1 MTGQCV
7 WLQFAILLSGTIS
20 LCSSASGSSS
30 VQCTSFIANSILYIL
45 GVLIQKNRTMIVLP
59 VAIYRVFFD
68 TLNVADEFVSPSVRE
83 QRLFEAR
90 GISLAVLFGCLAFFW
105 IPLAV
110 WKLIVSF
117 CRTGVM
123 ETCFMLIS
131 YPPSRILGPTSCSCA
146 NWPLGPCGRGSRSSW
161 YIVIC
166 SGLDCQDTWCF
177 PVNLR
182 T

>member
-1 MTGQCV
+1 
-7 WLQFAILLSGTIS
+7 
-20 LCSSASGSSS
+20 
-30 VQCTSFIANSILYIL
+30 
-45 GVLIQKNRTMIVLP
+45 MIVLP

-117 CRTGVM
+117 CLRIGAM
-123 ETCFMLIS
+123 EACFGL
-131 YPPSRILGPTSCSCA
+131 TSFIFA
-146 NWPLGPCGRGSRSSW
+146 
-161 YIVIC
+161 
-166 SGLDCQDTWCF
+166 
-177 PVNLR
+177 
-182 T
+182 